1 MLDTKWML
9 IPLFAQFLLSI
20 SIYGVSRL
28 RRVEAV
34 KKGKVK
40 GQYSKTFE
48 GEKPPREVLAV
59 DQLILNLFE
68 MPVLF
73 YTISLIIINLKLND
87 TAQMIFASL
96 YVLSRIW
103 HVKIKIQNGS
113 LSQRAL
119 VFTISALLLSCMWF
133 WVMIKTF
140 LF

>member
-40 GQYSKTFE
+40 GQYFKTFE

-103 HVKIKIQNGS
+103 HAKIKIQNGS

>member
-40 GQYSKTFE
+40 GQYFKTFE

-103 HVKIKIQNGS
+103 HAKIKLNN
-113 LSQRAL
+113 L
-119 VFTISALLLSCMWF
+119 
-133 WVMIKTF
+133 
-140 LF
+140 